1 MTHPKLKDARRRWLR
16 ALSHC
21 QGLRGSR
28 GDALTELAL
37 FVAFLGVP
45 LLLGTTEVGFLVYD
59 SMEVSSAADAGSYYG
74 MQNLT
79 AAADNTGMTSAARSE
94 APDFG
99 AGLTVTPTA
108 YYVCSTAVGGTQY
121 TGGSAQAN
129 ATAACTGGA
138 NHPLEFVKVVTS
150 ASVTPPVHCPLLSTT
165 FTVSGS
171 SVMEVEQ

>member
-79 AAADNTGMTSAARSE
+79 AA
-94 APDFG
+94 G